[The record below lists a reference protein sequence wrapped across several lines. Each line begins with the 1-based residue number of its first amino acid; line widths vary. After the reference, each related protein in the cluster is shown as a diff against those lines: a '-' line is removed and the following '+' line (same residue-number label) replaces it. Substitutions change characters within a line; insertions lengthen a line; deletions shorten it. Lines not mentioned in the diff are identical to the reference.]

1 MSEQSPPPPPP
12 PSEPPQYNVYR
23 SRKRLR
29 DRFAPSGVNP
39 MEAIRRRRGRVK
51 PPDEGKGG
59 ITPRRVLK
67 WIALAIVGWILVTI
81 VVFFISAQVN
91 GGVDAKTKNALSG
104 GGSVLTGSNVLVLGS
119 DERPKKGFGSKEPGA
134 NSGPP
139 RSDSIIVMHVGF
151 GTVRKL
157 SILRDTIVDIP
168 GHGTQKINAAYAIGG
183 TPLTIKTVEGFLGNG
198 LKINHVIQVSFTNFP
213 DLIDALGGVDV
224 KLKKC
229 IRSNSFSGQ
238 RVVLTKGEHHLSGRQ
253 ALFFSRV
260 RKNSCAPNEDDRAR
274 AARQQQVLAA
284 MRDKVASPLNWP
296 STFIRGP
303 FVAWQ
308 APQAIRSD
316 MHGPGLAA
324 LFTDLLT
331 GGSGKTK
338 VLLPDP
344 ARPFAPLPG
353 GGSGINV
360 TPVGRTDA
368 VNYLLGK

>member
-1 MSEQSPPPPPP
+1 MSDSSPG
-12 PSEPPQYNVYR
+12 EPPQYNVYR

-29 DRFAPSGVNP
+29 DRVGSNP
-39 MEAIRRRRGRVK
+39 LESFRRRREKGPKAPGEQK
-51 PPDEGKGG
+51 PGG
-59 ITPRRVLK
+59 ITPRRVVK
-67 WIALAIVGWILVTI
+67 WIVLAILAWILVSI
-81 VVFFISAQVN
+81 VAFFVSAQVN
-91 GGVDAKTKNALSG
+91 GGVDDKTKEALSS

-119 DERPKKGFGSKEPGA
+119 DERPKNSKEPGA
-134 NSGPP
+134 QSGAA
-139 RSDSIIVMHVGF
+139 RSDSIIVMHVGV
-151 GTVRKL
+151 GSVRKI
-157 SILRDTIVDIP
+157 SILRDSQAEIP
-168 GHGTQKINAAYAIGG
+168 GHGTQKINAAYALGG
-183 TPLTIKTVEGFLGNG
+183 APLTIKTVEGFLGNG
-198 LKINHVIQVSFTNFP
+198 LKVNHVIQVSFSNFP

-238 RVVLTKGEHHLSGRQ
+238 RVVLKKGEHHLSGRQ

-303 FVAWQ
+303 FIAWE

-324 LFTDLLT
+324 MFTDLLT

-344 ARPFAPLPG
+344 ARPFA
-353 GGSGINV
+353 
-360 TPVGRTDA
+360 
-368 VNYLLGK
+368 